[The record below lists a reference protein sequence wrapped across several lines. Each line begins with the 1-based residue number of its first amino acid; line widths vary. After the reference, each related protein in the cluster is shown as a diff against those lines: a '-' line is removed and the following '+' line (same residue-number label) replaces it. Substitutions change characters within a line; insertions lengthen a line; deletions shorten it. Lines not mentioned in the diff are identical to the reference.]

1 MRYIRLLLIPIM
13 VLLNGHAAASQ
24 DLGKRAQH
32 QPQSGGQATVH
43 LFWTATCPHC
53 ASAKAFLESLARHDK
68 SIVLDSHE
76 LATDKNSERAFVA
89 LTQHFGIHPP
99 AVPLIIVGD
108 QPFVGYGS
116 DDTTGAAIRTAIRNC
131 RRKDCED
138 VVARVGGQANPAI
151 HTDSQSG
158 KGASPPGQSPLPN
171 TIKLPLLGDV
181 QLSTM
186 SLPVLTVA
194 LAAVDGFN
202 PCAMWVL
209 VFLIG
214 LLLGMQDSV
223 RMWTYGAVFLLT
235 SALVYFA
242 FLAAWLNVF
251 LWVGS
256 LGWVR
261 SGIGVFAL
269 GVGGYYLWQFVINPS
284 AACPVT
290 STGGRQKI
298 MTRFKV
304 AVAERS
310 FLLAISGIVVLA
322 IAVNLIELLC
332 SAGIPAV
339 YTQVLALSD
348 LPPAAYYGYLTLY
361 IVVFLVDDAIV
372 FVTAMITLR
381 ATGLTAQYARYSHLI
396 GGVVLGGV
404 GFLLLL
410 RPNWLA
416 FT

>member
-1 MRYIRLLLIPIM
+1 MRCIRFLIVPILILLG
-13 VLLNGHAAASQ
+13 VHVAASQ
-24 DLGKRAQH
+24 GLGNSTHDLQK
-32 QPQSGGQATVH
+32 SGERATVY

-53 ASAKAFLESLARHDK
+53 ANAKAFLESLAKRDDN
-68 SIVLDSHE
+68 ILLDARE
-76 LATDKNSERAFVA
+76 LATDESNERAFVA

-108 QPFVGYGS
+108 KPFVGYGS
-116 DDTTGAAIRTAIRNC
+116 DETTGAAILAEIDRC
-131 RRKDCED
+131 RLQDCED
-138 VVARVGGQANPAI
+138 STVRVTGGANRIVRADQEIRNGVLPRQSSVP
-151 HTDSQSG
+151 DSINIPLFG
-158 KGASPPGQSPLPN
+158 K
-171 TIKLPLLGDV
+171 V

-186 SLPVLTVA
+186 SLPVLTIA
-194 LAAVDGFN
+194 LAAIDGFN

-214 LLLGMQDSV
+214 LLLGMQDTV

-256 LGWVR
+256 IGWVR
-261 SGIGVFAL
+261 IVIGVFAL
-269 GVGGYYLWQFVINPS
+269 GVAGYYLREFATNPS

-290 STGGRQKI
+290 STGERQKI
-298 MTRFKV
+298 MSRLRA

-322 IAVNLIELLC
+322 VAVNLIELLC
-332 SAGIPAV
+332 SAGIPAI

-348 LPPAAYYGYLTLY
+348 LPPVAYYGYLALY
-361 IVVFLVDDAIV
+361 IVVFLVDDAVV
-372 FVTAMITLR
+372 FVTAMVTLR
-381 ATGLTAQYARYSHLI
+381 ATGLTAQYARYSHLV
-396 GGVVLGGV
+396 GGIVLGGI
-404 GFLLLL
+404 GLLLLL
-410 RPNWLA
+410 RPGWLA
-416 FT
+416 FA